1 MKTAHA
7 IYECR
12 LCKATF
18 AALLWDDKTADTD
31 HPNPLQGA
39 RGGLIRNH
47 DCRPEGPKGIGIA
60 DAMGMIET
68 DQPMDTPAAILK
80 ALEAVRYGH

>member
-18 AALLWDDKTADTD
+18 AVPCSEVKPAD
-31 HPNPLQGA
+31 H
-39 RGGLIRNH
+39 LIRRH
-47 DCRPEGPKGIGIA
+47 YCREEVKGIGIA
-60 DAMGMIET
+60 DNLGVIET
-68 DQPMDTPAAILK
+68 DQPMGTPAEVMK
-80 ALEAVRYGH
+80 ALDAVRHGH